1 MILSAA
7 TTLRGLSV
15 CAKVCVCPLA
25 DCDKSLVHVTVLK
38 AYKLSTG
45 CLPGS
50 TSPYRFFGTI
60 DLFRYI
66 SVCIYIY
73 IRVRFAHTYRGSYFS
88 RSLRSQ
94 PSTSSFKHYWSF
106 QPWKSGRKVQSI
118 RKPLEVLITERF
130 RFIGGNRTKA
140 GVVRVDLLFFSCVS

>member
-73 IRVRFAHTYRGSYFS
+73 
-88 RSLRSQ
+88 
-94 PSTSSFKHYWSF
+94 TSSVRTYIPGQLF
-106 QPWKSGRKVQSI
+106 QPQFTLAAKYIFIQALLIVSTLKERPESAVDPETAGSI
-118 RKPLEVLITERF
+118 DY
-130 RFIGGNRTKA
+130 GA
-140 GVVRVDLLFFSCVS
+140 VSLYRWQ